1 MDCLKRTALLGQIG
15 KRHGRLQTHAQ
26 TFGAHG
32 FGDHLV
38 GLARKLSCLCLG
50 DDRQLFYFQVGQGL
64 HRPLVGSASVWVNA
78 IRNELLPHA
87 QHLDRRVLETAE
99 RLSGS
104 VHQQTLGSV
113 ADANCGCVAQQPFR
127 QTLNLN
133 CDVFGLQHIDVDA
146 DHLTCGDANACLGP
160 VAPDVD
166 FVLSRVALTVAAPL
180 GIVLPGTQAKHARLF
195 SAGLDRQNGV
205 AAIYECGPKLGH
217 VIVWIHAFLQNGG
230 SSA

>member
-1 MDCLKRTALLGQIG
+1 M
-15 KRHGRLQTHAQ
+15 
-26 TFGAHG
+26 
-32 FGDHLV
+32 
-38 GLARKLSCLCLG
+38 
-50 DDRQLFYFQVGQGL
+50 
-64 HRPLVGSASVWVNA
+64 HRPLIGSASVWVNA

-104 VHQQTLGSV
+104 VHQQALGRV
-113 ADANCGCVAQQPFR
+113 ANTNCGCVAQQPFR

-133 CDVFGLQHIDVDA
+133 GDVFGLQHIDVDA
-146 DHLTCGDANACLGP
+146 DHLACGDANACLGP
-160 VAPDVD
+160 VAPDVN
-166 FVLSRVALTVAAPL
+166 FVLGRVALTVAAPL
-180 GIVLPGTQAKHARLF
+180 GVVLPGTQAKHARLF
-195 SAGLDRQNGV
+195 STGLDRQNGV